1 MNTSQQQGNLAEQ
14 QALSYL
20 INAGLT
26 PIRQNYH
33 SKRGEIDLIMADGD
47 SLVFIEVRYRKSD
60 RFGSAIESVNAQK
73 QQRIIQTAEYFLL
86 QNATKYRNYRFDVVA
101 ISPTGN
107 ETSIS
112 WIKDA
117 FQLN

>member
-1 MNTSQQQGNLAEQ
+1 MNKSKQQGCQAEL
-14 QALSYL
+14 QALNYL
-20 INAGLT
+20 RNAGLI
-26 PIRQNYH
+26 PIHQNYH

-73 QQRIIQTAEYFLL
+73 QLRIVQTAEYFLL
-86 QNATKYRNYRFDVVA
+86 KNKTKYRNYRFDVIA
-101 ISPTGN
+101 ISPTGHEN
-107 ETSIS
+107 NIT